1 MARLTR
7 TESQARTR
15 ADLLATARDMF
26 LSDGYAKT
34 SLDRVAEE
42 AGYSKGAVYS
52 NFKTKSA
59 LCLEV
64 LTLIHETKFEEVS
77 ELVTS
82 GDTLEARLDRLQGW
96 AERTLGDVGWT
107 MLEFEFAIVARDD
120 PALRAELV
128 SGWSLVRGTIATQL
142 QALADSMDLELPLSA
157 EDAATAV
164 LSLGV
169 GLGIQRALDPS
180 LSARLVTD
188 TVRALLSGGFNG
200 GVGFNGGIDFNGGVD
215 FNKNA
220 ASIRRDSAAG

>member
-26 LSDGYAKT
+26 LTDGYAKT
-34 SLDRVAEE
+34 SLERVAEE

-52 NFKTKSA
+52 NFRTKSA

-64 LTLIHETKFEEVS
+64 LALIHETKFSEVS
-77 ELVTS
+77 ELLA
-82 GDTLEARLDRLQGW
+82 GEEALETRLDRFQDW

-120 PALRAELV
+120 PALQAALV
-128 SGWSLVRGTIATQL
+128 SNLSLVRGTVAAQL
-142 QALADSMDLELPLSA
+142 QALADSTGLALPMSP

-164 LSLGV
+164 LSLGL
-169 GLGIQRALDPS
+169 GLGIQRAIDPS
-180 LSARLVTD
+180 LPARLITD
-188 TVRALLSGGFNG
+188 AVRAMVLANG
-200 GVGFNGGIDFNGGVD
+200 S
-215 FNKNA
+215 A
-220 ASIRRDSAAG
+220 ASIRRDSAAGSR